1 MSIRTSLI
9 ALASVTALATTA
21 LAPTSASAF
30 WGGHVHFRAYL
41 GHFHYGF
48 IYPGVL
54 PGLPFIPAC
63 GHIGCN
69 MKW

>member
-9 ALASVTALATTA
+9 ALASVAALAGTA

-30 WGGHVHFRAYL
+30 WAGRVHFGVNV
-41 GHFHYGF
+41 GHFHYGYVF
-48 IYPGVL
+48 PRA
-54 PGLPFIPAC
+54 LPFLPYVPGC